1 MPPEAGDIEACAN
14 STTDIGTA
22 PSWSAVVSSLLMV
35 RRRSSRVNTQ
45 TDVMAL
51 LADLV
56 RIDSVN
62 PTLIPGAHGEAA
74 IAAFIV
80 TWARAAG
87 LEAIVHNAESGR
99 PNVVVIAR
107 GSGGGRS
114 LMLNG
119 HIDTVGVA
127 DMPTPFSAHIEGNK
141 LYGRGAYDMKG
152 GVAASLVAAKRAQA
166 LNLRGDVIVTAV
178 ADEEVAS
185 LGTQAILRD
194 LDRWRPDAVIVT
206 EPTELELAVAHKG
219 FVWFDVETFGVAA
232 HGSRPALGVD
242 AIAQMGKVLVA
253 LVHHDHALRAA
264 PAHLYLGTGSVH
276 ASLIHGGQELSSYPA
291 YCKLQLERR
300 TVPGETADTAQAQ
313 LEALLDECRRADDTF
328 RATLTRGLVRDPFEV
343 AESVPFVQVCQD
355 QLAAVLR
362 RPVPTGGVSFW
373 ADSCLFAAAG
383 LPTVLLGPTGFGAHG
398 AVEWVDVESVAQC
411 ADVYTAV
418 AQAFC
423 Q

>member
-1 MPPEAGDIEACAN
+1 MSMQTE
-14 STTDIGTA
+14 
-22 PSWSAVVSSLLMV
+22 VS
-35 RRRSSRVNTQ
+35 
-45 TDVMAL
+45 AL

-62 PTLIPGAHGEAA
+62 PTLIPGAQGEEA
-74 IAAFIV
+74 IAAFIMR
-80 TWARAAG
+80 WARDAG
-87 LEAIVHNAESGR
+87 LEAIVQYAESGR

-127 DMPTPFSAHIEGNK
+127 DMHTPFSAHIEDNK

-152 GVAASLVAAKRAQA
+152 GMAASLVAAKRAKA

-185 LGTQAILRD
+185 IGTQAILRD

-232 HGSRPALGVD
+232 HGSRPSLGVD

-253 LVHHDHALRAA
+253 LAQHDQVLRAS
-264 PAHLYLGTGSVH
+264 PKHPYLGTGSMH

-291 YCKLQLERR
+291 YCKLELERR
-300 TVPGETADTAQAQ
+300 TIPGETADDAQAQ
-313 LEALLDECRRADDTF
+313 LEVLLDQFRREDDTF
-328 RATLTRGLVRDPFEV
+328 HATLTRGLVRDPFEV
-343 AESVPFVQVCQD
+343 AESVPLVQVCQHH
-355 QLAAVLR
+355 LAEVLG
-362 RPVPTGGVSFW
+362 RPATTGGVSFW

-398 AVEWVDVESVAQC
+398 TVEWVDVNTVAQC
-411 ADVYTAV
+411 VDVYTAV
-418 AQAFC
+418 AQTFC

>member
-1 MPPEAGDIEACAN
+1 M
-14 STTDIGTA
+14 
-22 PSWSAVVSSLLMV
+22 SAQTEV
-35 RRRSSRVNTQ
+35 R
-45 TDVMAL
+45 AL

-62 PTLIPGAHGEAA
+62 PTLIPGAQGEEA
-74 IAAFIV
+74 IAAFIMR
-80 TWARAAG
+80 WARDAG
-87 LEAIVHNAESGR
+87 LEAIVHYAALGR

-127 DMPTPFSAHIEGNK
+127 DMPTPFSAHIEDNK

-152 GVAASLVAAKRAQA
+152 GVAASLVAAKRAKA

-185 LGTQAILRD
+185 IGTQAIIRD

-232 HGSRPALGVD
+232 HGSRPHLGVD

-253 LVHHDHALRAA
+253 LAQHDHVLRAS
-264 PAHLYLGTGSVH
+264 PAHPYLGTGSVH

-300 TVPGETADTAQAQ
+300 TIPGETADDAQVQ
-313 LEALLDECRRADDTF
+313 LEALLDQFRRADATF
-328 RATLTRGLVRDPFEV
+328 QATLTRGLVRDPFEV
-343 AESVPFVQVCQD
+343 AESVPFVQVCQR
-355 QLAAVLR
+355 QLSAVLR
-362 RPVPTGGVSFW
+362 RPVTTGGVSFW
-373 ADSCLFAAAG
+373 ADSSLFAAAG
-383 LPTVLLGPTGFGAHG
+383 LPTVLLGPRGFGAHG
-398 AVEWVDVESVAQC
+398 AVEWVDVETVAQC
-411 ADVYTAV
+411 ADVYVAV
-418 AQAFC
+418 AQTFC